1 MRRLGL
7 VLLLVAVSAACG
19 SPPEKEYHQAV
30 GAIEAARA
38 AGAALYAPDELAAA
52 ETSLTQYDQA
62 VAQRD
67 FRQALSHALSSRESA
82 TAAAAKA
89 AGEKARMRG
98 ETERLFP
105 VIQAELSRARA
116 AAAPA
121 ARPQPQTAR
130 MLRTLIADTEKALQ
144 EARAALERDE
154 VKKARELVDG
164 LETRLAQALAPLGNA
179 GDAPGSRRR

>member
-7 VLLLVAVSAACG
+7 VLLLVAASAACG
-19 SPPEKEYHQAV
+19 APPEKEYHQAV

-38 AGAALYAPDELAAA
+38 AGAALYAPDELSAA
-52 ETSLTQYDQA
+52 ETALTQYDQA

-105 VIQAELSRARA
+105 VIQEQLDRARTA
-116 AAAPA
+116 AAS
-121 ARPQPQTAR
+121 ARTQPQTAR
-130 MLRTLIADTEKALQ
+130 ALRTLVVDTEKTLQ

-164 LETRLAQALAPLGNA
+164 LEARLAQALAPFGTA
-179 GDAPGSRRR
+179 GDPAGSRRR